1 MAEFAGKAK
10 ADCGGKIWWTAYAGE
25 RNSKTGSLVGAMPSV
40 STRAAPAAVRA
51 HHVRIAHAASV
62 ANVIEVLQDLDCT
75 LAAQPDR
82 IAIASGIYGTA
93 LLRERAHDIG
103 EFTDAFAVV
112 EEIMHDLIHGALRD
126 QLA

>member
-1 MAEFAGKAK
+1 MTCSYPAF
-10 ADCGGKIWWTAYAGE
+10 
-25 RNSKTGSLVGAMPSV
+25 SLTDSIESPSPSSDQV
-40 STRAAPAAVRA
+40 STRDAPAAVRA

-62 ANVIEVLQDLDCT
+62 ANAIEVLQDLDRA

-82 IAIASGIYGTA
+82 IAIASSIYGTA

-103 EFTDAFAVV
+103 ELTNAFAVV
-112 EEIMHDLIHGALRD
+112 EQIMHDLIHRALRD